1 MPKKRVRWVR
11 GRKVPK
17 TRKEVMKYAQETRRK
32 TGVSMATALTQ
43 AWARFKQAEVR
54 RAKLRRKS

>member
-1 MPKKRVRWVR
+1 MAKKRVRWVR

-17 TRKEVMKYAQETRRK
+17 TKAGVMKFAHETRRR

-54 RAKLRRKS
+54 RRKLGRR